1 MKTKRK
7 LKEVEVG
14 VEVDVLREAHI
25 FSLKELCATTFWVT
39 QILCDRPKDVTLR
52 VFERLD
58 SVPLSS
64 AEEY

>member
-25 FSLKELCATTFWVT
+25 FSLKELCATTF
-39 QILCDRPKDVTLR
+39 
-52 VFERLD
+52 
-58 SVPLSS
+58 
-64 AEEY
+64 